1 MSTSH
6 PYTRPHA
13 SIESSET
20 SQACPQSQS
29 QSGQQMQ
36 TGPPRQ
42 REDDTDTQVWMITR
56 RVCILIIVAV
66 CVFAVGGV
74 AFDGVGTASAASID
88 VSVNDNSGE
97 VTVTPSGFEI
107 NGTER
112 VSVTVAGQTVIDNK
126 STSFNQSQPI
136 TFNIR
141 NISND
146 RNPNLK
152 SAKITL
158 TVVNQNKTGSTNADL
173 RYVEKGDG
181 TPQITS
187 DGIKLP
193 SSTVIGIPETEVPI
207 QISQN
212 GLRQTIIGEYRSDE
226 RAIVVQQ
233 ETFLNASAALTSN
246 IDVRVLPDG
255 STQQY
260 TITTEQNPHPEI
272 TGSKSAQQQSV
283 SHPLITPGREYTL
296 TVQTKNP
303 DGTYTQ
309 TQEITDTQSLTVP
322 GQVRFANTLSITIE
336 RKNGAVRNIIYDG
349 RGSPNDVI
357 NIQSQRQT
365 ATWNTSTDQIIV
377 DGGSEV
383 SGQATL
389 WIAQNDSY
397 TQYSV
402 TSMSSG
408 INASGYPI
416 PENES
421 VLLVGENGTIWNV
434 NIASG
439 SSGEGA
445 SQISGDQSPDDS
457 SEGLIATILGGDN
470 PVLLVLGGVLGVVV
484 LGGASVVRRTQS
496 LPRATSIGVGI
507 AAVVF
512 ILLFSWWAYSN
523 DSLVLTVLTTL
534 LVSVAV
540 TAGWGELRT
549 TSLAKDDIGAA
560 MLSIIG
566 GCLVVLI
573 LSLAAIVIDLG
584 NINIQNSLYG
594 LVYGLITSSML
605 ITYLS
610 VETGAEPAGQTTT
623 SSYQTGTL
631 RIQLRD
637 ATGTPIEREVDV
649 TIKPQSSSAS
659 NSQLISVSGGSETI
673 SMRQGHVQATAVVNG
688 QQKQEKASV
697 DDTES
702 RITLRFDGQQ
712 LAVKT
717 IDQSGSQDPSPIAG
731 AKITAEV
738 TDNSQKQSYRGQT
751 DQRGQWRQQVPLS
764 VSEVDI
770 TADHDQYEK
779 TTQTVAVGEGQA
791 QLDIQMRQ
799 LIGEIH
805 ATITIGDEP
814 VSTVPIIAIRE
825 ETGNKAV
832 LDPDTNGSVVFK
844 NTPVGSYTVK
854 PDLSEYDD
862 AFTES
867 KREIRVIDGE
877 TEQIEL
883 PISFDYRLPSEL
895 SNRRRQLERRVDEIG
910 SIERRDSA
918 IPLYYAS
925 VLAKALRAVERIP
938 SSGYE
943 LLMAGGNA
951 RPDAVAESLLD
962 AIETSADTV
971 ESVMTSK
978 RNVDLFSACSNMA
991 EVSVTWRGSVDI
1003 SRITSLAREDIGQ
1016 QRSVVN
1022 EQIGEV
1028 DEAVSSAV
1036 GDVAEVAPARE
1047 MVESVTTMVRDQNTT
1062 DQVESAAFV
1071 AVAEALLNAVEELF
1085 EHDPL
1090 RERMERTVY

>member
-1 MSTSH
+1 MPTLKQYVDKSDKSGFYILANVGGSH
-6 PYTRPHA
+6 PVTLQVTSVGEKILEKSGYNDGQNIPSKIVWSMHDIGIIYTDNTLDNQPDA
-13 SIESSET
+13 SESTVEIF
-20 SQACPQSQS
+20 SQMNVTNSLTREERNELISYLQDYSGPDKAQVRRLKTELQEQGISNNGPQSDATEEITATQAGEKS
-29 QSGQQMQ
+29 EDRAIEN
-36 TGPPRQ
+36 RQ
-42 REDDTDTQVWMITR
+42 RRAEEQEHEFGEQSKRLTAKPDEEPSDKYWEWIKWHFYIPIILFISVIILGIIRDTPENFTFTSYPLYTSIFY
-56 RVCILIIVAV
+56 ILIL
-66 CVFAVGGV
+66 VFVIGHI
-74 AFDGVGTASAASID
+74 SICYFISKD
-88 VSVNDNSGE
+88 KSELDKYNDN
-97 VTVTPSGFEI
+97 
-107 NGTER
+107 
-112 VSVTVAGQTVIDNK
+112 
-126 STSFNQSQPI
+126 
-136 TFNIR
+136 IR
-141 NISND
+141 T
-146 RNPNLK
+146 RHWL
-152 SAKITL
+152 TL
-158 TVVNQNKTGSTNADL
+158 
-173 RYVEKGDG
+173 
-181 TPQITS
+181 
-187 DGIKLP
+187 
-193 SSTVIGIPETEVPI
+193 
-207 QISQN
+207 
-212 GLRQTIIGEYRSDE
+212 
-226 RAIVVQQ
+226 IV
-233 ETFLNASAALTSN
+233 F
-246 IDVRVLPDG
+246 
-255 STQQY
+255 
-260 TITTEQNPHPEI
+260 
-272 TGSKSAQQQSV
+272 
-283 SHPLITPGREYTL
+283 
-296 TVQTKNP
+296 
-303 DGTYTQ
+303 
-309 TQEITDTQSLTVP
+309 
-322 GQVRFANTLSITIE
+322 
-336 RKNGAVRNIIYDG
+336 
-349 RGSPNDVI
+349 
-357 NIQSQRQT
+357 
-365 ATWNTSTDQIIV
+365 
-377 DGGSEV
+377 
-383 SGQATL
+383 
-389 WIAQNDSY
+389 
-397 TQYSV
+397 
-402 TSMSSG
+402 
-408 INASGYPI
+408 
-416 PENES
+416 
-421 VLLVGENGTIWNV
+421 
-434 NIASG
+434 
-439 SSGEGA
+439 
-445 SQISGDQSPDDS
+445 
-457 SEGLIATILGGDN
+457 
-470 PVLLVLGGVLGVVV
+470 
-484 LGGASVVRRTQS
+484 
-496 LPRATSIGVGI
+496 
-507 AAVVF
+507 
-512 ILLFSWWAYSN
+512 
-523 DSLVLTVLTTL
+523 
-534 LVSVAV
+534 
-540 TAGWGELRT
+540 
-549 TSLAKDDIGAA
+549 
-560 MLSIIG
+560 
-566 GCLVVLI
+566 
-573 LSLAAIVIDLG
+573 
-584 NINIQNSLYG
+584 
-594 LVYGLITSSML
+594 
-605 ITYLS
+605 TYLS
-610 VETGAEPAGQTTT
+610 NFTYLLFYPLARIIKDTSGSGAEPAGQTTT
-623 SSYQTGTL
+623 SSYKTGTL

-659 NSQLISVSGGSETI
+659 NSKLISVSGGSETI

-688 QQKQEKASV
+688 QQKQAKASV
-697 DDTES
+697 DGTES

-751 DQRGQWRQQVPLS
+751 NQRGQWRQQVPLS

-791 QLDIQMRQ
+791 QVDIQMRQ

-832 LDPDTNGSVVFK
+832 LDPDTNGSVIFK

-854 PDLSEYDD
+854 PDLSEYDN

-883 PISFDYRLPSEL
+883 PVSFDYRLPSEL

-943 LLMAGGNA
+943 LLMAGGDA

>member
-42 REDDTDTQVWMITR
+42 REDDTDTQVWMIAR

-74 AFDGVGTASAASID
+74 AFDWVGTASAASID
-88 VSVNDNSGE
+88 VSVNNNSGE

-107 NGTER
+107 NGTEP
-112 VSVTVAGQTVIDNK
+112 VNVTVAGQTVIDNK
-126 STSFNQSQPI
+126 STSFNQSQSI

-187 DGIKLP
+187 DGIKIP
-193 SSTVIGIPETEVPI
+193 SSTVIGVPEAEVPI

-212 GLRQTIIGEYRSDE
+212 GLSQTIIGEYRSNE
-226 RAIVVQQ
+226 RAIVISSKA
-233 ETFLNASAALTSN
+233 FLDTGVALTSDVN
-246 IDVRVLPDG
+246 IRVLPDG

-260 TITTEQNPHPEI
+260 TLPTGQNPRLEI
-272 TGSKSAQQQSV
+272 TGSKSAQQQSI
-283 SHPLITPGREYTL
+283 SHPLITPDKEYTL
-296 TVQTKNP
+296 TVQTQNP

-309 TQEITDTQSLTVP
+309 TQEVTDTQPLTVP
-322 GQVRFANTLSITIE
+322 VQVRFANTLNVTIE
-336 RKNGAVRNIIYDG
+336 QKHGSDRNIIYDR
-349 RGSPNDVI
+349 RGAPNDVI

-365 ATWNTSTDQIIV
+365 ATWNTSTDQITV
-377 DGGSEV
+377 DSGSV
-383 SGQATL
+383 ASGRATL

-402 TSMSSG
+402 SDVSSG
-408 INASGYPI
+408 INASAYPV
-416 PENES
+416 PENGS
-421 VLLVGENGTIWNV
+421 VLLVGSDGIIWNV
-434 NIASG
+434 NITSASNA
-439 SSGEGA
+439 EGA
-445 SQISGDQSPDDS
+445 SQTSGGQSPNDS
-457 SEGLIATILGGDN
+457 SGGLTATILSGDS
-470 PVLLVLGGVLGVVV
+470 PLLLMLSGILGVAV
-484 LGGASVVRRTQS
+484 LGGASVVRRRQS
-496 LPRATSIGVGI
+496 LPRATNVGVGMS
-507 AAVVF
+507 AVVF
-512 ILLFSWWAYSN
+512 VLLFSWWARN
-523 DSLVLTVLTTL
+523 VGSLPLTVLTTL
-534 LVSVAV
+534 LVSVV
-540 TAGWGELRT
+540 VGAGWSRLRT
-549 TSLAKDDIGAA
+549 TSIAKDDIGAA

-573 LSLAAIVIDLG
+573 ISLAAILIDMG
-584 NINIQNSLYG
+584 EIRNPLYG
-594 LVYGLITSSML
+594 LVYGLITSSMV
-605 ITYLS
+605 ITYLAI
-610 VETGAEPAGQTTT
+610 ETGVEPAEQMATP
-623 SSYQTGTL
+623 SYQTGTL

-649 TIKPQSSSAS
+649 TIEHQSSTAS
-659 NSQLISVSGGSETI
+659 NSQSISVSGGSETL
-673 SMRQGHVQATAVVNG
+673 SMRQGRVQATAIING
-688 QQKQEKASV
+688 QQKRAKTSV
-697 DDTES
+697 GSTES
-702 RITLRFDGQQ
+702 RLTLRFDGQQ
-712 LAVKT
+712 VAVKT
-717 IDQSGSQDPSPIAG
+717 IDQSSSQDPNPIAG
-731 AKITAEV
+731 VDITAEV
-738 TDNSQKQSYRGQT
+738 IDDSQKQSYRGQT

-764 VSEVDI
+764 ASEIEI
-770 TADHDQYEK
+770 TADHNRYEK
-779 TTQTVAVGEGQA
+779 TTRTIAIGNGRAQTT
-791 QLDIQMRQ
+791 IQMRQ
-799 LIGEIH
+799 LVGEIH
-805 ATITIGDEP
+805 ATVTIGDES
-814 VSTVPIIAIRE
+814 VSAVPIIAIRE
-825 ETGNKAV
+825 ETGDKAV
-832 LDPDTNGSVVFK
+832 LDPDASGSAVFK
-844 NTPVGSYTVK
+844 NAPIGSYTVK
-854 PDLSEYDD
+854 PDLSAYDE

-867 KREIRVIDGE
+867 KQEIRVTDGD
-877 TEQIEL
+877 TERIEL
-883 PISFDYRLPSEL
+883 PISFDYRLPSGL
-895 SNRRRQLERRVDEIG
+895 SNRRRQLERRIDEIG

-925 VLAKALRAVERIP
+925 VLMEALRAVERLP
-938 SSGYE
+938 SSGYQ
-943 LLMAGGNA
+943 LLMAGGDV

-962 AIETSADTV
+962 AIEMSADTV

-978 RNVDLFSACSNMA
+978 RNVDLFSACSNMT
-991 EVSVTWRGSVDI
+991 EVSITWRGSVDI

-1028 DEAVSSAV
+1028 DETVSSAV
-1036 GDVAEVAPARE
+1036 GEVAEVAPARE
-1047 MVESVTTMVRDQNTT
+1047 MVESVTTMIRDQNTA

-1071 AVAEALLNAVEELF
+1071 VVAEALLDAVGELF

-1090 RERMERTVY
+1090 RERMEQTVY